1 MSKQI
6 IDDVYTNILV
16 DIEKIQ
22 AKPTMYISHT
32 GPRAA
37 LHLSKEIIN
46 NAIDEYLNENSI
58 SDGSINIHY
67 DEVENM
73 IFVEDTGRGIPF
85 EELVNACTI
94 LHSGTKMLREHAST
108 SGENGV
114 GITATN
120 ALSKRFELTSYRNGK
135 MKFIQFIDGKQ
146 VIDRESTIRNKDKH
160 GLLVAFSPSPIY
172 LGSECK
178 LPVDELDD
186 WLTKLSFMMNPGIKI
201 KFTIATAGKE
211 STGAKIYK
219 NTKSIGGFLEKFQP
233 DANLLKTPVVLT
245 THSTILEENIPTRNN
260 SGEVVLIDKTR
271 NIELEVAINYN
282 PNGQQD
288 VNRYSFVNNIET
300 IEHGEH
306 VTGVINAF
314 VNFMRKKVKE
324 ANKKSEIE
332 VTNVDILTGLSVVL
346 YMNTDFSTGLF
357 TSQTKHKMDNHL
369 FYDPIRKMTMDALEE
384 YFKLPDSKRILTRLV
399 AVVVDNIK
407 ARQAATKAR
416 VKVKR
421 ERKSFMDTTDIDG
434 YTAPNTIDKDG
445 AYRELYIVEGDSA
458 GGSARAGRFDPDT
471 QGTLGLTGKPSN
483 IYGVP
488 YNVLTKATSLA
499 KDMKELFDDV
509 LGCGYGDHFSMDNL
523 LYDKIIIMPD
533 ADVDGDH
540 IAGLVTSN
548 IYEHARPLITE
559 GKVYRAITPLYR
571 LSGTKK
577 NGIDADSY
585 IYSKDKYFDI
595 YEARASDVIGLK
607 FEIDGDFISKKN
619 MKRFLETNRE
629 YFKWLD
635 TMAGQY
641 TLHRD
646 IIEYMAS
653 HSDFRDTITEFGHEL
668 KYDSK
673 NDSITGIYDGRFY
686 NIILD
691 KIFINNLRILTNAI
705 DKGNM
710 GVYQYHTYKRYKNKP
725 NPEYL
730 GHYTIG
736 QIMAICQEFEVPIES
751 RYKGL
756 GELTK
761 EEMRALAMDPNNRVL
776 VRLTVDDIESTTN
789 IMDDLFLKDRRAVRK
804 QMLVDMN
811 VSIDDIDN

>member
-1 MSKQI
+1 MSKKI

-32 GPRAA
+32 GSKAA

-58 SDGSINIHY
+58 SDGTINIHY

-94 LHSGTKMLREHAST
+94 LHSGTKMLREHATT

-114 GITATN
+114 GVTATN
-120 ALSKRFELTSYRNGK
+120 ALSTRFELTSYRNGK
-135 MKFIQFIDGKQ
+135 MKFIQFINGKQ
-146 VIDRESTIRNKDKH
+146 TIDRETVIRNKDKH

-172 LGSECK
+172 LGNDCK
-178 LPVDELDD
+178 LPVNDLDD
-186 WLTKLSFMMNPGIKI
+186 WLTKLSFMMDPGIKI
-201 KFTIATAGKE
+201 KFTVANAGKE
-211 STGAKIYK
+211 STGAKLYK
-219 NTKSIGGFLEKFQP
+219 NTKSIGGFLERFAP
-233 DANLLKTPVVLT
+233 DANLLKTPIVLSA
-245 THSTILEENIPTRNN
+245 HNTILEENIPTRNKN
-260 SGEVVLIDKTR
+260 GEVVLVDKTR
-271 NIELEVAINYN
+271 NIELNVAINYN
-282 PNGQQD
+282 PNSQD
-288 VNRYSFVNNIET
+288 DISKYSFVNNIET

-306 VTGVINAF
+306 LTGVINAF
-314 VNFMRKKVKE
+314 VGYMRRKVKE
-324 ANKKSEIE
+324 ASKTKDIE
-332 VTNVDILTGLSVVL
+332 VTNADILTGLSLVM

-369 FYDPIRKMTMDALEE
+369 FYEPVRKMTTSALDE
-384 YFKLPDSKRILTRLV
+384 YFKLPDSKRILTRITTLIIE
-399 AVVVDNIK
+399 NIK
-407 ARQAATKAR
+407 ARQAATKAK

-421 ERKSFMDTTDIDG
+421 ERKSFMDTTGIEG
-434 YTAPNTIDKDG
+434 YTAPNNIDKDG

-458 GGSARAGRFDPDT
+458 GGSARAGRYDPDI
-471 QGTLGLTGKPSN
+471 QGILGLTGKPSN

-488 YNVLTKATSLA
+488 YNVLVKATNLA
-499 KDMKELFDDV
+499 KDMKELFDDI

-523 LYDKIIIMPD
+523 LYNKIIIMPD

-540 IAGLVTSN
+540 IAGLTTSN
-548 IYEHARPLITE
+548 IFEHARPLITE

-577 NGIDADSY
+577 NGIDTDAY

-595 YEARASDVIGLK
+595 YEARASDVIRLK
-607 FEIDGDFISKKN
+607 FEIDGEFISKKN

-629 YFKWLD
+629 YFRWLD

-653 HSDFRDTITEFGHEL
+653 HPDFRETITELGHEL
-668 KYDSK
+668 KYDEN

-691 KIFINNLRILTNAI
+691 NIFINNLRVLTNAI
-705 DKGNM
+705 ENGNM
-710 GVYQYHTYKRYKNKP
+710 GIYKYHTYKRYKTKSE
-725 NPEYL
+725 PEYL

-756 GELTK
+756 GELNK

-776 VRLTVDDIESTTN
+776 VRLTVDDVEGTTN
-789 IMDDLFLKDRRAVRK
+789 IMDDLFLKDRRGVRK

-811 VSIDDIDN
+811 VSVDDIDN